1 MRAVAKYRI
10 RKLVNG
16 EFRVDEK
23 MHHVFKIP
31 LTEWSCLLPFWYW
44 YEKNSSFKTM
54 EEAKSFLATVV
65 KNAAAKE
72 TLHNET
78 RHYSAKGERVMD
90 SWL

>member
-1 MRAVAKYRI
+1 MAKYRI

-23 MHHVFKIP
+23 MCHVFKIP
-31 LTEWSCLLPFWYW
+31 LTEWYLNLPFWYW
-44 YEKNSSFKTM
+44 YEKNSSFKTF
-54 EEAKSFLATVV
+54 EDAENFLTVVV
-65 KNAAAKE
+65 KNTAAKE